1 MQSVAEDKLLAAMQ
15 ISTGA
20 KVAAV
25 LGIAAGLMSVA
36 LLVVGLMPG

>member
-1 MQSVAEDKLLAAMQ
+1 MQSVADDQMLAATQ

-25 LGIAAGLMSVA
+25 LGIAAGLMAVT
-36 LLVVGLMPG
+36 LLVLGLMPG